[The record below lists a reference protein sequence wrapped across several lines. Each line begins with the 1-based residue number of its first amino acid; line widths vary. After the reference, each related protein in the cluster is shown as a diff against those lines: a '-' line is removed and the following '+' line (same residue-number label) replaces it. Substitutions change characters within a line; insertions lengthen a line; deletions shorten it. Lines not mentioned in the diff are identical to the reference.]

1 LKAGHLDLVTAF
13 FQAAS
18 IIEIEVSPAEVGRKG
33 KQWQGKKKTQDGQD
47 GNSNKDKAQTTE

>member
-18 IIEIEVSPAEVGRKG
+18 IIEVSPAEVGRKG